1 MDSEV
6 SRTRDLTRRPRFG
19 LDSNCVIALL
29 SEWHFHHRV
38 TLSCYQ
44 HLLEGGW
51 TPVVPI
57 HVILESFSVLT
68 RVPVPYRLPPE
79 AASLAIE
86 QTFAK
91 TAIVGD
97 LAAETAWTTLAALA
111 QRGLGGGKIYDAL
124 IAASAA
130 ASGATVLLTWDVKHL
145 VAIAPPSLEVRE
157 PSSRPRVG

>member
-86 QTFAK
+86 QTFA

-157 PSSRPRVG
+157 PSSRPRFG